1 MPVTSRRS
9 RLFGTV
15 AVALL
20 AAAGLAGLWLQ
31 AIQQPANHPQAEMA
45 ATAVSRLDGGQ
56 SPDAVIP
63 THHIDLANSGDP
75 YLIVVDPQRAVLASS
90 ASLGGAVVLP
100 PQGVF
105 DNVRAH
111 GEERLTWAPA
121 DGVRSWI
128 VVDSYRGGFVVAG
141 RTASDGEQSAYL
153 LVFWGGIIALGLAAG
168 GAAWLLLIR

>member
-56 SPDAVIP
+56 SPAAVIP
-63 THHIDLANSGDP
+63 THRIDLASSGDP
-75 YLIVVDPQRAVLASS
+75 YLIVVDPQRTVLASS
-90 ASLGGAVVLP
+90 ASLGSTTAP
-100 PQGVF
+100 P
-105 DNVRAH
+105 R
-111 GEERLTWAPA
+111 
-121 DGVRSWI
+121 
-128 VVDSYRGGFVVAG
+128 RGG
-141 RTASDGEQSAYL
+141 R
-153 LVFWGGIIALGLAAG
+153 
-168 GAAWLLLIR
+168 

>member
-1 MPVTSRRS
+1 MAFV
-9 RLFGTV
+9 V
-15 AVALL
+15 L

-45 ATAVSRLDGGQ
+45 ATAVSRLDSGE
-56 SPDAVIP
+56 SPTTVVP
-63 THHIDLANSGDP
+63 GNRIDLAQSSDP

-90 ASLGGAVVLP
+90 ASLGGHVVLP

-105 DNVRAH
+105 DNVRSH

-128 VVDSYRGGFVVAG
+128 VVDSYQGGFVVAG
-141 RTASDGEQSAYL
+141 RTATPGEQSAYL
-153 LVFWGGIIALGLAAG
+153 LIFWGALAALGLAAVSG
-168 GAAWLLLIR
+168 LGLLLTR